1 MRVALVTES
10 FYPAVDGTTTTVKAV
25 ADRLI
30 DIGHEVRIIAP
41 GPGLSCY
48 RRSEVVRLRT
58 LDKPGGQVRD
68 ALASYRPDLVHVTS
82 PGTVG
87 RKALKHAGRLGIPSV
102 VVQQAPVADL
112 AAERWRTKVA
122 DRADRV
128 LVTAPWMLDR
138 VAALGVEAALWE
150 PGVDTDAF
158 TPALRDAWLHGSWS
172 RARSPQGPL
181 VTVGYVGSLHRR
193 HGVRRL
199 PELNAVPGIRPVL
212 IGDGPQRAWLR
223 ARMPQAKLTGTLAT
237 GDLTVALA
245 TLDVLVHPG
254 TEETCCHALR
264 EAAASGVPVVAPRAG
279 GARDL
284 VRPLESGLLYDPEA
298 PHALARAVE
307 AVAADS
313 RRALL
318 GVRARELA
326 TRDWRSAVDELVEQ
340 HYGPLGLRATTP
352 VPRRPG

>member
-1 MRVALVTES
+1 MRIALVTET
-10 FYPAVDGTTTTVKAV
+10 FYPAVDGATTTVKAV

-30 DIGHEVRIIAP
+30 DTGHDVRIIAP

-48 RRSEVVRLRT
+48 RRSEVVRLRP

-68 ALASYRPDLVHVTS
+68 ALASYRPDVVHVTS

-87 RKALKHAGRLGIPSV
+87 RKALKHAARLGIPSV
-102 VVQQAPVADL
+102 VVQQAPVPDLTADY
-112 AAERWRTKVA
+112 WRAKVA
-122 DRADRV
+122 DRAGRV
-128 LVTAPWMLDR
+128 LVTAPWMVDR
-138 VAALGVEAALWE
+138 VAALGVEAVLWE

-172 RARSPQGPL
+172 RSRSKQGPL
-181 VTVGYVGSLHRR
+181 VTVGYVGGLHRR

-199 PELNAVPGIRPVL
+199 PELNAVAGIRPVV
-212 IGDGPQRAWLR
+212 IGAGPQRDWLR
-223 ARMPQAKLTGTLAT
+223 SRMPQAKLTGALET

-279 GARDL
+279 GARDV
-284 VRPLESGLLYDPEA
+284 VRPLETGLLYDPED
-298 PHALARAVE
+298 PHGLVRAVR
-307 AVAADS
+307 AVTAD
-313 RRALL
+313 RQRALL
-318 GVRARELA
+318 GARARELA
-326 TRDWRSAVDELVEQ
+326 TRDWRQAVDELVER
-340 HYGPLGLRATTP
+340 HYGVFSGREIRPTT
-352 VPRRPG
+352 R